1 MGRERKTTGEA
12 GEIIASA
19 YLKKLGYRIL
29 ESNFRTPFG
38 EIDIVARLRR
48 VIVFVEV
55 KSRTTSSFGPPYLS
69 VTKSKARHILKNAL
83 FYLKR
88 LKISN
93 TDWRIDIVSV
103 KLNYSLGLESIEL
116 IENAIEDNFIQGEGV

>member
-1 MGRERKTTGEA
+1 MGREKKMTGAA
-12 GEIIASA
+12 GEKIASA

-38 EIDIVARLRR
+38 EIDIVARLGR

-55 KSRTTSSFGPPYLS
+55 KSRLTSSFGPPYLS
-69 VTKSKARHILKNAL
+69 VTKSKERHIVNNAL

-93 TDWRIDIVSV
+93 ADWRIDIVSV
-103 KLNYSLGLESIEL
+103 KLNYECKPESIEI
-116 IENAIEDNFIQGEGV
+116 IENAVEDWQ

>member
-1 MGRERKTTGEA
+1 MGREKRMTGDA
-12 GEIIASA
+12 GERIALV

-38 EIDIVARLRR
+38 EIDIIAKHKGVM
-48 VIVFVEV
+48 VFVEV

-69 VTKSKARHILKNAL
+69 VTKSKERHIVKNAL

-88 LKISN
+88 RRIIN
-93 TDWRIDIVSV
+93 AYWRIDIVSV
-103 KLNYSLGLESIEL
+103 KLNYDRKLESIEL
-116 IENAIEDNFIQGEGV
+116 IESAVEDNYV

>member
-1 MGRERKTTGEA
+1 MRA
-12 GEIIASA
+12 GEKKMTGAAGEKIASA

-38 EIDIVARLRR
+38 EIDIVAKHKGI
-48 VIVFVEV
+48 IVFVEV
-55 KSRTTSSFGPPYLS
+55 KSRATYSLGPPYLS
-69 VTKSKARHILKNAL
+69 VTKSKERHIVKNAL

-93 TDWRIDIVSV
+93 ADWRIDIVSV
-103 KLNYSLGLESIEL
+103 KLSYECKSESIEI
-116 IENAIEDNFIQGEGV
+116 IENAVVDWR